1 MRSKG
6 SRFTLGVWGL
16 RVCSLDV
23 AQPFA
28 TVRNRSQLFARSPYG
43 RAYGKFC
50 KRGHFWRFHMWR
62 CFVSCGRRGT
72 SCHSDVFCN
81 ASKVVLC
88 GRRNTFATFSED
100 VLQFSWQAQHFGG
113 VHRHFAWQ
121 AQHFRRVVLRD
132 FCKSH
137 WQGGVKWRQGASVM
151 KIDGSLARN
160 IDFEVANFQVLRK
173 TRRNTSIATKC
184 ENWRMSRR
192 KCSFWC
198 SHVSRL
204 ESLVFLW
211 PRRVYGGSCKT
222 YPFRRFPSR
231 LPVVL
236 RGKRGTLWHSNLV
249 DNSTFYTLHF
259 TLHTPHFALHT
270 LHSTLYTLHSTLHTL
285 HFTLRT
291 LHSTFYTLHFTL
303 YTLHPTLY
311 TPRFTL
317 DTLHSA
323 LYTVHSTLHTLHS
336 ILYTLHFTLLTPH
349 STLYTPRS
357 TLYTPHSTLHT
368 LHLTLHPPH
377 SALYTPHSALC
388 IPHFTLY
395 TLHSTLYTLHFTLRT
410 LHCTLHTPHFT
421 LNTLHFTLY
430 TLHSALLT
438 PHFTLHAPHSTLHTP
453 HFALY
458 TWHSTLHTLHFTLHT
473 PHFTLHTPHFT
484 LHTLHF
490 RLHALH
496 FTLHTLHFT
505 LHTLHSTLYTPHFTT
520 LHSTLFTPHSAFFH
534 VYDVSLSTRFGIRT
548 IIIRVSI
555 RVRGLHLVFQ
565 APLCDH
571 EQIRC
576 CYESHYNLRSSG
588 RPNAKPQKVLDL
600 TPIRS
605 FGVMFHTPSTR
616 VYHCSPTTEW
626 VKLGEPSGPHNMP
639 SHFEDLYSS
648 ILGGWYIIYI
658 SCVLIPLY
666 QDMWGLG

>member
-285 HFTLRT
+285 HSTLYTPHFTLHALHLT
-291 LHSTFYTLHFTL
+291 LYTLHFTL
-303 YTLHPTLY
+303 YT
-311 TPRFTL
+311 
-317 DTLHSA
+317 
-323 LYTVHSTLHTLHS
+323 
-336 ILYTLHFTLLTPH
+336 PH
-349 STLYTPRS
+349 STLYTQYF

-368 LHLTLHPPH
+368 LHSTLHTLHSTLHTSHLTLHPPH

-430 TLHSALLT
+430 T
-438 PHFTLHAPHSTLHTP
+438 PHSSLHT
-453 HFALY
+453 L
-458 TWHSTLHTLHFTLHT
+458 HSTLHTLHSTLHT
-473 PHFTLHTPHFT
+473 SHFTLDTPPSTLCT
-484 LHTLHF
+484 LHSTLRTLHS
-490 RLHALH
+490 
-496 FTLHTLHFT
+496 T
-505 LHTLHSTLYTPHFTT
+505 LHTLHSTLYTSDSTLYT
-520 LHSTLFTPHSAFFH
+520 LHSTLYTLHSTLYTPHSTLHTLPLYTPHF
-534 VYDVSLSTRFGIRT
+534 SLRT
-548 IIIRVSI
+548 LHSFTSMMFPYLRVSESVPLSYVWAFGFVGCI
-555 RVRGLHLVFQ
+555 LFFKHHFATTSKSVVAMRVITTCDHLV
-565 APLCDH
+565 
-571 EQIRC
+571 
-576 CYESHYNLRSSG
+576 
-588 RPNAKPQKVLDL
+588 
-600 TPIRS
+600 
-605 FGVMFHTPSTR
+605 
-616 VYHCSPTTEW
+616 
-626 VKLGEPSGPHNMP
+626 GPMP
-639 SHFEDLYSS
+639 SHRKYSIWHRLEVLAWCFIRLQRGFIIVPPQQNELNS
-648 ILGGWYIIYI
+648 GNQAAHITCLVILRICIHRFLGVGILFI
-658 SCVLIPLY
+658 SPVSWSLFTKICGDWVRSCQIM
-666 QDMWGLG
+666 DGFKVV